1 MCQIFLNDTHQ
12 TQYNVFFACFV
23 IGDLSPTSKLIIRVM
38 LVLKVLLAL
47 LVLLVILVLKVTKVH
62 RVMKVQRYSF
72 ALNH

>member
-1 MCQIFLNDTHQ
+1 MYSSRALLLE
-12 TQYNVFFACFV
+12 
-23 IGDLSPTSKLIIRVM
+23 DLSPTSKLIIRVM
-38 LVLKVLLAL
+38 SALKVLLAL